1 MSLLIQGDNTLLVGT
16 KLAMTVGLNEA
27 MVLQQVHYWLMRS
40 KHTIA
45 GRKWVYNSYREWNK
59 QFPFWSYSVV
69 KRTFRSLEEQGYLL
83 SDSFNKRR
91 MDKTKW
97 YSVNYKK
104 LEQLE
109 KELLNMEK
117 TNETYR
123 SLESS
128 YRMERM

>member
-1 MSLLIQGDNTLLVGT
+1 MSLLFQGDKALLVGT
-16 KLAMTVGLNEA
+16 KLAMTIGLKEA
-27 MVLQQVHYWLMRS
+27 IVLQQVHYWLMRS

-45 GRKWVYNSYREWNK
+45 GRKWVYNSYLEWNR

-97 YSVNYKK
+97 YSINYEK
-104 LEQLE
+104 LEKLEMALWSKE
-109 KELLNMEK
+109 KEH
-117 TNETYR
+117 ETHH
-123 SLESS
+123 
-128 YRMERM
+128 